1 LWEICKLQ
9 SIWPTFC
16 LAGSIHHD
24 RRLAAATSAEM
35 DGFVRGSVVTH
46 VPGRA
51 APGRDG
57 QHGKA
62 KRDHH
67 QTHEFESK
75 RVHEKFP
82 PMADS
87 LVGVALSV
95 P

>member
-1 LWEICKLQ
+1 MLQ
-9 SIWPTFC
+9 LIWPGFD
-16 LAGSIHHD
+16 LAGSMHHD
-24 RRLAAATSAEM
+24 RRLAAAVSAEM
-35 DGFVRGSVVTH
+35 DGFVPGGSVMTH
-46 VPGRA
+46 VLGRA

-57 QHGKA
+57 QHRKA

-67 QTHEFESK
+67 QTHEFESE

-82 PMADS
+82 PTVAS